1 MHAKH
6 QLYYL
11 VKQMKII
18 VFQHVLKN
26 YHIYHKKVIAHK
38 IVQII
43 HIYKMIYVV
52 VHVKAQNIFLMLES
66 VFLNVLIIKFYN
78 IKLINMQNT
87 HVQTNVKKN
96 NIQLKI
102 MLICFQY
109 QWKICVLIG
118 VKINMNCLTFKLN
131 KCQANVQKN
140 VIQKYF
146 INIVIGVL
154 IQIRIQI
161 LQNS

>member
-18 VFQHVLKN
+18 VFQHVLNN

-52 VHVKAQNIFLMLES
+52 VHVKVQNIFLMLEN

-118 VKINMNCLTFKLN
+118 VKINMNYLTFKLN
-131 KCQANVQKN
+131 KCQVNVQKN

-146 INIVIGVL
+146 INIIIGVL